1 MKLLYVVFFFTTNS
15 PVIFLKYIFDFVLN
29 TASSALNGVCRRK
42 VHGKGIKTK
51 TLHQTYVIILSRDL
65 KQRRRRRRRQRERL
79 KSNSLKPGPHMPP
92 MYPRR
97 SRRYRLGYFSDEW
110 EHAPP
115 ATRAIPELYR
125 WLELNF
131 TGMPPV
137 KTGMTMLA
145 ATSVLI
151 SEPYPRQYRRP
162 CLSCIG
168 GIYKPGLAK
177 HQLCTRITL
186 FCTFLSRRCTTTR
199 WKYVISR
206 FVEDGNTGQQ
216 LSFQFSWTLIQPFY
230 THLTHADKDVNI
242 IQSCLNE
249 DLLNISKWLIANKL
263 TLNMTSTL
271 AFAAQENASVPFFFS
286 LCGPQKGVI
295 VPGARSEDR
304 GNWGHVSRPDESH
317 AGKINAKDVEVFR
330 NGSVYE
336 FYRLKALIILE
347 QANTSVVEKKRKKFR
362 RWGYVNF
369 HCMQMSLVMIM
380 RIIFGDDWNDA
391 LCWSS
396 FWSRLRLRP
405 VLLFF

>member
-1 MKLLYVVFFFTTNS
+1 MDVNWTITVKIIAEIEVRKHTFCVLLRRRVISALLGMFFHCHEVALRCFFFTTNS
-15 PVIFLKYIFDFVLN
+15 PGIFLKYIFDFVLN
-29 TASSALNGVCRRK
+29 TASSALSGVCRRK

-65 KQRRRRRRRQRERL
+65 KQRRRRRRRKRERL

-92 MYPRR
+92 MYPQR

-115 ATRAIPELYR
+115 ATRAIPD
-125 WLELNF
+125 WDDNVGGDF
-131 TGMPPV
+131 P
-137 KTGMTMLA
+137 
-145 ATSVLI
+145 VLI

-168 GIYKPGLAK
+168 GIYKPGLILAK

-249 DLLNISKWLIANKL
+249 DLLNISKWLIANRL

-271 AFAAQENASVPFFFS
+271 AFAAQENASVPFFFLVWTPKRGHS
-286 LCGPQKGVI
+286 
-295 VPGARSEDR
+295 ARRS
-304 GNWGHVSRPDESH
+304 
-317 AGKINAKDVEVFR
+317 
-330 NGSVYE
+330 
-336 FYRLKALIILE
+336 
-347 QANTSVVEKKRKKFR
+347 
-362 RWGYVNF
+362 
-369 HCMQMSLVMIM
+369 
-380 RIIFGDDWNDA
+380 
-391 LCWSS
+391 
-396 FWSRLRLRP
+396 
-405 VLLFF
+405 